1 MRFLCHFEIP
11 ERELGESAYTA
22 ATRNLTLEEAFQARY
37 RKKTIPPKILKNDLI
52 FQLHFAG

>member
-1 MRFLCHFEIP
+1 M
-11 ERELGESAYTA
+11 ELGESAYTA